1 MKRLALTLALLLP
14 MAAAAQTQFGGGA
27 RFSVGGEFK
36 IRKGLHLSVEE
47 EMRISGVFQSL
58 NRMQTT
64 VGLDYKPVKFLKLG
78 AGYILIN
85 PYDSDQRSFK
95 SPRHRLYADASA
107 HFEVNYFSFSIKER
121 VQYTHRTGTF
131 NVYQNTPDAFA
142 IKSRLGVEYKGWR
155 YFEPGV
161 FFEMRTQ
168 LNQPWGETSGSIQV
182 KNDGTTYYNYTPT
195 GYTHA
200 YNDRYRVIFRT
211 DIKLN
216 RHNVLQPYA
225 LIDFYSPY
233 QIDTNAEGTRLFQ
246 ACYVNYFLVN
256 VGVSYTFKF

>member
-95 SPRHRLYADASA
+95 SPRHRLYADATA
-107 HFEVNYFSFSIKER
+107 HVEVN
-121 VQYTHRTGTF
+121 
-131 NVYQNTPDAFA
+131 
-142 IKSRLGVEYKGWR
+142 
-155 YFEPGV
+155 
-161 FFEMRTQ
+161 
-168 LNQPWGETSGSIQV
+168 
-182 KNDGTTYYNYTPT
+182 
-195 GYTHA
+195 
-200 YNDRYRVIFRT
+200 
-211 DIKLN
+211 
-216 RHNVLQPYA
+216 
-225 LIDFYSPY
+225 
-233 QIDTNAEGTRLFQ
+233 
-246 ACYVNYFLVN
+246 
-256 VGVSYTFKF
+256 